1 MGLFRKKT
9 VVPEPSVL
17 PKHVGIIMD
26 GNGRWAKKRGLPRK
40 AGHAAGAQTFR
51 TIAKY
56 CEKRGIACLTVYAF
70 STENWRR
77 PADEVAAIMN
87 LLRDYLKESLSDFK
101 QENICVRFIGDRTPL
116 ADDLQQLMREAEES
130 TAHKTGMQLN
140 IAVNYGGREEIL
152 HSVRLLAKR
161 VADGE
166 LSPDALREED
176 IDGGLYTAGQPELDL
191 ILRPSGEYRL
201 SNFLLWQS
209 AYAEYVF
216 MDVLWPDFKPHD
228 LDRALEEYAGRHR
241 RFGGV

>member
-1 MGLFRKKT
+1 MGLFRKKA
-9 VVPEPSVL
+9 VKELPVL
-17 PKHVGIIMD
+17 PRHIGIIMD

-56 CEKRGIACLTVYAF
+56 CEKRGVACLTVYAF

-77 PADEVAAIMN
+77 PADEVNAIMN

-101 QENICVRFIGDRTPL
+101 QENIRVRFIGDRVPL
-116 ADDLQQLMREAEES
+116 AADLKQLMQEAEES
-130 TAHKTGMQLN
+130 TAQKTGMQLN
-140 IAVNYGGREEIL
+140 IAINYGGREEIVQ
-152 HSVRLLAKR
+152 SVRRLAKR
-161 VADGE
+161 VQSGE
-166 LSPDALREED
+166 LQPDDLREED
-176 IDGGLYTAGQPELDL
+176 IGGGLYTADQPELDL

-216 MDVLWPDFKPHD
+216 MDVLWPDFKAQD
-228 LDRALEEYAGRHR
+228 LERALEEYAGRHR